1 MTGLAI
7 AVLEDTTADS
17 EATYRGL
24 IAAGNIVRGRAAA
37 SLTAQLLAPGF
48 ETSVGSSDLLRLRT
62 AAREAGK
69 RFVSEQRIADVVK
82 EMELL

>member
-1 MTGLAI
+1 
-7 AVLEDTTADS
+7 
-17 EATYRGL
+17 
-24 IAAGNIVRGRAAA
+24 
-37 SLTAQLLAPGF
+37 
-48 ETSVGSSDLLRLRT
+48 VGSSDLLRLRT

>member
-1 MTGLAI
+1 M
-7 AVLEDTTADS
+7 LEDTTADS

-24 IAAGNIVRGRAAA
+24 VASGNIVRPRRWRA
-37 SLTAQLLAPGF
+37 SLMTQLLAPGF
-48 ETSVGSSDLLRLRT
+48 ETSIGSSDLLRLRT